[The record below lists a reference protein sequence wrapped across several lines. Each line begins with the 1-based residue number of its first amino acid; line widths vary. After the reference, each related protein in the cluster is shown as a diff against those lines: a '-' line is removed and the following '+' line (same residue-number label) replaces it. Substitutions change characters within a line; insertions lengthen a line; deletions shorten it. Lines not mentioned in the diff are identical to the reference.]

1 MDDLVLDA
9 DSLFNIA
16 DIIDGYCAK
25 QREVVSV
32 YHAQIM
38 ALESEWRDDETFGTM
53 VQELNA
59 LKTQAIAILDEV
71 YETYPKYFR
80 KRAQQILE
88 RPIYHIESSTPI
100 NYTLPQVSNGTK
112 TVINPV
118 GGSQKS
124 FGSIG
129 GIFHR
134 STSSS
139 SSEQGQVG
147 ANSVE
152 SIESIKS
159 WIGNI
164 NPNYYNHFLPN
175 KDAYHVNCGS
185 CAFAVE
191 QRLSGRDRTKVAS
204 DVNIG
209 TDEVMEKATGK
220 KCKYMNPEKIK
231 KILEKRG
238 AGAHLIVGINRHPI
252 VINGKKI
259 NQSGH
264 WFNVYYD
271 GNKVYTVEGQSGN
284 IYDFPHDYGDIS
296 EWCALI

>member
-9 DSLFNIA
+9 ESLLNIA

-25 QREVVSV
+25 QREVVNV

-53 VQELNA
+53 VEELNA
-59 LKTQAIAILDEV
+59 LRTQALEILDEV

-80 KRAQQILE
+80 DRAQQIME
-88 RPIYHIESSTPI
+88 RPIYHIESSMPI
-100 NYTLPQVSNGTK
+100 NYTPQHVSNETK
-112 TVINPV
+112 TVLNSV
-118 GGSQKS
+118 GGNQKS

-129 GIFHR
+129 GLFHR
-134 STSSS
+134 SISSYS
-139 SSEQGQVG
+139 SGQGQEG
-147 ANSVE
+147 PNSFE

-159 WIGNI
+159 WIGSI

-175 KDAYHVNCGS
+175 KNAYHVNCGS

-209 TDEVMEKATGK
+209 TDEGMEKATGK
-220 KCKYMNPEKIK
+220 KCIYMNPEKIQ
-231 KILEKRG
+231 KILEERG
-238 AGAHLIVGINRHPI
+238 TGAHLIVGINRHPV

-271 GNKVYTVEGQSGN
+271 GKKVYTVEGQSGK